1 MDKIKELRLNKG
13 LTQLA
18 LAKKVGVSVGS
29 IQFWEKN
36 VSTPKKQNLE
46 KLKQV
51 LCYEW
56 FLFKKR

>member
-18 LAKKVGVSVGS
+18 LAKKVGVSVVS

-51 LCYEW
+51 LCYE
-56 FLFKKR
+56 

>member
-51 LCYEW
+51 LCYE
-56 FLFKKR
+56 